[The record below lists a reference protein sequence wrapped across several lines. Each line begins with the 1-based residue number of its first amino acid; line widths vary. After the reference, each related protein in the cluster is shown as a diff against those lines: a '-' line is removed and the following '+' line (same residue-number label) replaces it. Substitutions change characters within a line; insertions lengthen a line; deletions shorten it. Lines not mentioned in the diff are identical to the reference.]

1 MNVPVIVRI
10 PLKYGFFGGLL
21 GIAVMGILFYFGTN
35 HPQLFP
41 VFLDFRILL
50 FAVFVFFSIKEF
62 KDYYQAGILH
72 FWQGMIVGIT
82 CYLTIS
88 LVISLGIAIFG
99 SVESEYVGR
108 YVSEIT
114 AVLEENREALIEKVG
129 EESYRT
135 QMETLP
141 FTSIYDLAIDYML
154 KSMFIG
160 LFLTI
165 IISVILRRQPKS

>member
-1 MNVPVIVRI
+1 MNLPPLLRV

-21 GIAVMGILFYFGTN
+21 GVLVMAFLFYFGTN

-62 KDYYQAGILH
+62 RDYRQNGVLH
-72 FWQGMIVGIT
+72 FWQGMIIGMT
-82 CYLTIS
+82 CYMTIA
-88 LVISLGIAIFG
+88 LIISIFIG
-99 SVESEYVGR
+99 VYGTVEPEYTER
-108 YVSEIT
+108 YISEIT
-114 AVLEENREALIEKVG
+114 TVLTENKDQVIEKVG
-129 EESYRT
+129 KENYDRQLEA
-135 QMETLP
+135 LP
-141 FTSIYDLAIDYML
+141 FTTVSDLAVDYLL

-165 IISVILRRQPKS
+165 IISVILRNQPKN

>member
-1 MNVPVIVRI
+1 MKIPAIVRV

-21 GIAVMGILFYFGTN
+21 GILVIGFLYYFGTN

-50 FAVFVFFSIKEF
+50 FAVFIFFSVKEF
-62 KDYYQAGILH
+62 KDYYQAGTLH
-72 FWQGMIVGIT
+72 FWQGMIIGIT

-88 LVISLGIAIFG
+88 FIISMGIAIFG
-99 SVESEYVGR
+99 AFEPGYVKHYVE
-108 YVSEIT
+108 EIS
-114 AVLEENREALIEKVG
+114 AVLGDNKEAIIEKVG

-141 FTSIYDLAIDYML
+141 FTTVYDLAIDYML

-165 IISVILRRQPKS
+165 IISVILRRQPKT

>member
-1 MNVPVIVRI
+1 MTIPPILRV

-21 GIAVMGILFYFGTN
+21 GIAVMLFIFYFGTN

-50 FAVFVFFSIKEF
+50 FAIFIFFSIREF
-62 KDYYQAGILH
+62 RDFKQAGVLH
-72 FWQGMIVGIT
+72 FWQGMIIGMA

-88 LVISLGIAIFG
+88 LVVSVFLGVFG
-99 SVESEYVGR
+99 TLVPEYTQHYIDEIGTILRTSESE
-108 YVSEIT
+108 I
-114 AVLEENREALIEKVG
+114 IEKVG
-129 EESYRT
+129 EEAYKN
-135 QMETLP
+135 QVETLP
-141 FTSIYDLAIDYML
+141 FTTITDLAVDYLL

-165 IISVILRRQPKS
+165 IISVILRRQPKN

>member
-1 MNVPVIVRI
+1 MNIPPIVRV

-21 GIAVMGILFYFGTN
+21 AIIVLGFLFYFGSN

-50 FAVFVFFSIKEF
+50 FAVFIFFSIKEF
-62 KDYYQAGILH
+62 KDYYQAGTLH

-82 CYLTIS
+82 CYLSIS
-88 LVISLGIAIFG
+88 IFVSIAIAVFG
-99 SVESEYVGR
+99 SVEEEYVDR
-108 YVSEIT
+108 YVSEIS
-114 AVLEENREALIEKVG
+114 AVLSENSTAIIEKVG
-129 EESYRT
+129 EESFRT
-135 QMETLP
+135 QMEALP
-141 FTSIYDLAIDYML
+141 LTTVYDLAIDYLL